1 MVSFRYTAGT
11 ILIVPI
17 IMKNYASV
25 EWQLWKNFFHCNYF
39 ELVVTLT
46 GNCGTLRYVSVLSFI
61 SNRARLLSYWLKCW
75 FIFQTFYLKGIN
87 IWMTIFQNDARRKK
101 MCLVMTGPKVY
112 FRKLC
117 PMVWVAEFWSWILDE
132 NQGLI
137 FSLGLYDSFRRG
149 KKRK

>member
-101 MCLVMTGPKVY
+101 NVSL
-112 FRKLC
+112 R
-117 PMVWVAEFWSWILDE
+117 WWIVTIVDGLNLLWQSFHNIYITRSFCCIPE
-132 NQGLI
+132 N
-137 FSLGLYDSFRRG
+137 
-149 KKRK
+149 